1 MRGEAPAVLSRHS
14 ATPLHGRLWVF
25 GGSVS
30 ARPAS
35 GAAAMGSAA
44 AKRGRV
50 RCPTPTRTLTLTL
63 TLNPTSTLTLT
74 LALTPQ
80 LWPYS

>member
-1 MRGEAPAVLSRHS
+1 MLGDPPAVLSRHS

-50 RCPTPTRTLTLTL
+50 RCSSQLHTLETL
-63 TLNPTSTLTLT
+63 PDGEG
-74 LALTPQ
+74 
-80 LWPYS
+80 WG